1 MGFWIDG
8 DVAGLKAVKDGVLD
22 ATMTQKTQYMGK
34 LALDSALDLIDGKQ
48 LPKGTAAR
56 GGPDDKENVA
66 PFIEHH
72 P

>member
-1 MGFWIDG
+1 M
-8 DVAGLKAVKDGVLD
+8 LD

-34 LALDSALDLIDGKQ
+34 LALDSALDLIAKKD
-48 LPKGTAAR
+48 LPKEQLQEAVLTT
-56 GGPDDKENVA
+56 KENVD